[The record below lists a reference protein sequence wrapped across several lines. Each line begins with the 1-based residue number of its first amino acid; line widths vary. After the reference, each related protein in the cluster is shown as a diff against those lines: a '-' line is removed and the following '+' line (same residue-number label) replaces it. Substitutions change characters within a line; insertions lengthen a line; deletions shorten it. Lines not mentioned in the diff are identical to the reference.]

1 MARILVVEDDADARE
16 ILDRILSAAGH
27 KVESAPNGR
36 EALTALLTH
45 TPDLV
50 VLDLLMPEMNGVGL
64 LQVLR
69 SYLRLQSL
77 PVVVITGLPGSPM
90 IEDARRL
97 NVHAILVKGVATH
110 VEIVKA
116 VNEELGRIIR
126 T

>member
-1 MARILVVEDDADARE
+1 MSKILVVEDDADARE
-16 ILDRILSAAGH
+16 ILGRILSAAGH
-27 KVESAPNGR
+27 TVESAPNGR

-50 VLDLLMPEMNGVGL
+50 LLDLLMPEMNGVGL

-69 SYLRLQSL
+69 SYLRLQVL

-90 IEDARRL
+90 IEEARRL

-110 VEIVKA
+110 VEIVQA
-116 VNEELGRIIR
+116 VNDELARAHP
-126 T
+126 